1 MSWQEDVIKRSYLKE
16 ILEWEPGTIL
26 RKMVEKQDFRDVKIR
41 TTWEGGKGCQ
51 RATAVLRRQRSI
63 KYDVKIN
70 TSRSTPK
77 SMEAPGS
84 LTSQFHWEL
93 CMK

>member
-41 TTWEGGKGCQ
+41 TT
-51 RATAVLRRQRSI
+51 
-63 KYDVKIN
+63 
-70 TSRSTPK
+70 
-77 SMEAPGS
+77 
-84 LTSQFHWEL
+84 
-93 CMK
+93 